1 MAVASLQ
8 TRAARL
14 GGREIMRRSMNKRVG
29 DVSAQRGL
37 VLIGACLLASFGW
50 GCSATVRPN
59 SEPVSPNPQTF
70 GIAGTVAPTAGGSGA
85 TVTLSGAASAT
96 ATANSAGAYSFTGLA
111 AGSYA
116 VTPSKAGFTFSP
128 TTQSAA
134 ITTADI
140 TGLNFTATAQTAPT
154 ASISGTIA
162 PTAGG
167 SGATVLLNGPT
178 AATATANAS
187 GSYTFTGLPSG
198 TYTVTPSEAGFSFT
212 PVNQNV
218 TLSGANQ
225 TGVNFTAAAVTA
237 HSVLLNWAPSTSTVS
252 GYNVYRST
260 VNGSGYTKLNS
271 SMMASLS
278 YSDTSVTSG
287 TTYFYVA
294 TSVDSGGDESAN
306 SNQATA
312 VVP

>member
-1 MAVASLQ
+1 
-8 TRAARL
+8 
-14 GGREIMRRSMNKRVG
+14 MNKSVR
-29 DVSAQRGL
+29 DVCAQRAL
-37 VLIGACLLASFGW
+37 LLIGACLLAGFGW

-70 GIAGTVAPTAGGSGA
+70 GIAGTVAPTAGGNGA

-111 AGSYA
+111 AGNYA
-116 VTPSKAGFTFSP
+116 VTPSKTGFTFSP
-128 TTQSAA
+128 TTQAAA
-134 ITTADI
+134 ITTADV
-140 TGLNFTATAQTAPT
+140 TALNFTATAQTVPT

-178 AATATANAS
+178 AATTTANAS
-187 GSYTFTGLPSG
+187 GNYTFTGLPNG
-198 TYTVTPSEAGFSFT
+198 TYTVTPSESSFSFT

-237 HSVLLNWAPSTSTVS
+237 HSVLLTWAPSTSTVS

-260 VNGSGYTKLNS
+260 VNGSGYAKLNS
-271 SMMASLS
+271 SVMSSLS
-278 YSDTSVTSG
+278 YSDTSVTPG

-294 TSVDSGGDESAN
+294 TSVDSGGDESTN

-312 VVP
+312 SLP

>member
-1 MAVASLQ
+1 MAVACLQ

-14 GGREIMRRSMNKRVG
+14 EGREIMRRSMNKSVR
-29 DVSAQRGL
+29 DVCVQRAL
-37 VLIGACLLASFGW
+37 LLIGACLLAGFGW

-70 GIAGTVAPTAGGSGA
+70 GIAGTVAPTAGGNGA

-111 AGSYA
+111 AGNYA
-116 VTPSKAGFTFSP
+116 VTPGKTGFTFSP
-128 TTQSAA
+128 TTQAAA
-134 ITTADI
+134 ITTADV
-140 TGLNFTATAQTAPT
+140 TALNFTATAQTVPT

-178 AATATANAS
+178 AATTTANAS
-187 GSYTFTGLPSG
+187 GNYTFTGLPNG
-198 TYTVTPSEAGFSFT
+198 TYTVTPSESSFSFT

-225 TGVNFTAAAVTA
+225 TGVNFKAAAVTA
-237 HSVLLNWAPSTSTVS
+237 HSVLLTWAPSTSTVS

-260 VNGSGYTKLNS
+260 VNGSGYAKLNS
-271 SMMASLS
+271 SVMSSLS

-294 TSVDSGGDESAN
+294 TSVDSGGDESTN

-312 VVP
+312 SLP